1 MVSKNSYLLTAEQ
14 RAELLRIPDDISDRL
29 LARYHTLTDQDKALI
44 SQHRRDHNKFGF
56 AVQLCLLRFPG
67 RNSADLTGVPPR
79 ILSNIAAQ
87 LNVPVSCFEDY
98 GTRDITVYEHLSEI
112 REIYGFRNYSW
123 RDSLLTARKLL
134 PLAMRNHR
142 PLPLVMKALD
152 MMREEKI
159 IAPGITETERLVAL
173 VLDVANTR
181 IEHRSVSGLT
191 AVQRARLDG
200 LLRTEASLNG
210 KTAFAWLAQPAQT
223 PSAKSLRK
231 LVQRL
236 QLIKDI
242 RLPSIEGTLHRDKI
256 IELFR
261 RCSKYKS
268 QALLKLPEIA
278 GTRCWSAT
286 SQNCLRISLTRYW
299 ICLTSL

>member
-1 MVSKNSYLLTAEQ
+1 MKSRNALILTPEQ
-14 RAELLRIPDDISDRL
+14 RLQLIQLPEDLSDRL
-29 LARYHTLTDQDKALI
+29 LARYHTLSEKDLRVI
-44 SQHRRDHNKFGF
+44 HEHRRDYNKFGF

-67 RNSADLTGVPPR
+67 RVISDVLEIPQRV
-79 ILSNIAAQ
+79 LSHIAAQ
-87 LNVPVSCFEDY
+87 LGLPVSAFNDY
-98 GTRDITVYEHLSEI
+98 GNRDNTIYEHLDEI
-112 REIYGFRNYSW
+112 RSIYGFRNYGW
-123 RDSLLTARKLL
+123 REILLLTRKLL
-134 PLAMRNHR
+134 PLAMQNHR

-173 VLDVANTR
+173 VLDLANTR
-181 IEHRSVSGLT
+181 IENQSVAGVT
-191 AVQRARLDG
+191 DVQRARLDG
-200 LLRTEASLNG
+200 LLRTETSLNG

-236 QLIKDI
+236 QLIKDMK
-242 RLPSIEGTLHRDKI
+242 LPGIGGRLHRDKI

-268 QALLKLPEIA
+268 
-278 GTRCWSAT
+278 
-286 SQNCLRISLTRYW
+286 
-299 ICLTSL
+299 